1 MKATRTSPAAS
12 PLDTLRKY
20 RLNVVVTV
28 SDVSDAVPVAEALSE
43 GGIQSMEITL
53 RTPAGLKAIERVA
66 ANCPEITVGAG
77 TVLSANDARE
87 VRAAGGKFCIAPD
100 FNSQVVDYCLA
111 QSIPIYPGVATPTEM
126 GQAVRKG
133 LSVVKVYP
141 IVPLGGVNFLKI
153 VNGPFPRLTWLPS
166 GGITLETLGDYLAY
180 DKIVACGL
188 TWIAPTELIDA
199 GGFDRIRANA
209 AAAVKAA
216 EKFLGK

>member
-1 MKATRTSPAAS
+1 MNANQNSPPSS
-12 PLDTLRKY
+12 PLETLRKH

-28 SDVSDAVPVAEALSE
+28 ADAKYAVPVARALEE

-53 RTPAGLKAIERVA
+53 RTPAGIKAIEKVA
-66 ANCPEITVGAG
+66 RDCPGITVGAG

-100 FNSQVVDYCLA
+100 FNAQVVDYCLA

-133 LSVVKVYP
+133 LTIVKVYP

-153 VNGPFPRLTWLPS
+153 VNGPFPKLTWLPS

-180 DKIVACGL
+180 DKVVACGL
-188 TWIAPTELIDA
+188 TWIAPTDLIEA
-199 GGFDRIRANA
+199 GEYDRIRDNA

-216 EKFLGK
+216 AKFLAK